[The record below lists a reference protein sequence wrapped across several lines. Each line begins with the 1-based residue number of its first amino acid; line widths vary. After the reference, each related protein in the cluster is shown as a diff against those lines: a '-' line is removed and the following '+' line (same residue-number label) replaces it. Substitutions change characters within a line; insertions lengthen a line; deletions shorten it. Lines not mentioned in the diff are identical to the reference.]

1 MPKYRVQIEVSD
13 LEELRKLLF
22 PEERRVTSGVLGI
35 YIVRAKT
42 AVTTACQHVLK
53 CRMDIA
59 QAIVEGALEELAEV
73 ARTTPY
79 PEEEEEANRALEIV
93 NKLAE
98 KLSTD
103 QTEAIKFCCKW
114 MGRAKCQVECTP

>member
-13 LEELRKLLF
+13 LEELRRLLF
-22 PEERRVTSGVLGI
+22 PEERKAKTGMSGV

-59 QAIVEGALEELAEV
+59 QAIIGGALEEIAEV

-79 PEEEEEANRALEIV
+79 PEEEEEANRALEII

-98 KLSTD
+98 KLGTD
-103 QTEAIKFCCKW
+103 QTEAINFCCKW
-114 MGRAKCQVECTP
+114 MGTTKCQVQCT